1 MLKKEE
7 KKTFQKPVII
17 KEQKYETVNSEH
29 CHQVKTNDCSFP
41 MKA

>member
-1 MLKKEE
+1 MKQEKHKQFEKPVLVKEE
-7 KKTFQKPVII
+7 KYQTANV
-17 KEQKYETVNSEH
+17 EH